1 MEIMHKSTLQL
12 IMQLRQFPYQ
22 LEQHVACLPYKQL
35 THTCSHIKMNIAQHV
50 HHLADAHMTIYIH
63 SRLIYTENEPPL
75 KPYDESDWLRCNDCA
90 SADITASLAILR
102 GTHGRMAEFFSTL
115 TPSDWE
121 RAGNH
126 PVNGYSTLH
135 NQLELLVAH
144 GQAHLAQIITQIN
157 DLSLQLPVNNRLQ
170 EQEIM
175 DVLRVTS

>member
-1 MEIMHKSTLQL
+1 MHKSTLQL

-35 THTCSHIKMNIAQHV
+35 THACSHTKMSIAQHV

-75 KPYDESDWLRCNDCA
+75 KPYDEDAWLHCTD
-90 SADITASLAILR
+90 SLSTDITASLAILR
-102 GTHGRMAEFFSTL
+102 GIHGRMAEFFSTL
-115 TPSDWE
+115 TPCDWE

-126 PVNGYSTLH
+126 PINGYSTLY

-144 GQAHLAQIITQIN
+144 GQAHLAQITTQIN

-170 EQEIM
+170 EQVTM

>member
-1 MEIMHKSTLQL
+1 MYKSTLQL
-12 IMQLRQFPYQ
+12 IMRLRQFSHQ
-22 LEQHVACLPYKQL
+22 LEQLVVGLSYKQL
-35 THTCSHIKMNIAQHV
+35 THTCIHTKMSIAQHV

-115 TPSDWE
+115 IPSDWE

-126 PVNGYSTLH
+126 PVNGYCTLH
-135 NQLELLVAH
+135 NQLELLVIH
-144 GQAHLAQIITQIN
+144 GQDHLAQITTQIN
-157 DLSLQLPVNNRLQ
+157 DLSLQLPVNNKLQ
-170 EQEIM
+170 EQVIAA
-175 DVLRVTS
+175 VLWGTS